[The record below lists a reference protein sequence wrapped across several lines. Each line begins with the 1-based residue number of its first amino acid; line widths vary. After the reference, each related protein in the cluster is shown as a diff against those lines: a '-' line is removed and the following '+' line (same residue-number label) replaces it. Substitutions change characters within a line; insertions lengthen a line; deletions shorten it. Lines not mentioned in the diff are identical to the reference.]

1 MAINDRDLE
10 RMFALA
16 DIELVGASR
25 AGLKTMLYE
34 VMDEFISDSNCWSEQ
49 IPLTLSSNIQTYTL
63 TPSQGGAILRLVAVI
78 DQNCVGYP
86 SFLQIGSGPPGA
98 PSVNPPGAL
107 LQLVWPQNTTIPVTV
122 IVIKKLTLPTQKHD
136 VPDAPQWLLP
146 IYERQ
151 ILDGLLG
158 RMMLQPNKSYSS
170 KDGAQYHLKRFR
182 DGIAVAKTAV
192 MRSNLFGGQSWR
204 FPRNFRT
211 QSQRGSVS
219 TPFPQPTAW

>member
-1 MAINDRDLE
+1 MAMNERDLE

-25 AGLKTMLYE
+25 AGLKAVLYD
-34 VMDEFISDSNCWSEQ
+34 VLDEFVSDSNCWNEL
-49 IPLTLSSNIQTYTL
+49 IPLTISQGSMQYTI
-63 TPSQGGAILRLVAVI
+63 TPSQGGAVLRLVAVI

-86 SFLQIGSGPPGA
+86 AFLPTFQPPSA
-98 PSVNPPGAL
+98 I
-107 LQLVWPQNTTIPVTV
+107 LQLVWPQNTSIPVTV
-122 IVIKKLTLPTQKHD
+122 IVIKKLILPTNKHD
-136 VPDAPQWLLP
+136 VPDAPDWLLP

-151 ILDGLLG
+151 VLDGLLG

-204 FPRNFRT
+204 YPRNFRT